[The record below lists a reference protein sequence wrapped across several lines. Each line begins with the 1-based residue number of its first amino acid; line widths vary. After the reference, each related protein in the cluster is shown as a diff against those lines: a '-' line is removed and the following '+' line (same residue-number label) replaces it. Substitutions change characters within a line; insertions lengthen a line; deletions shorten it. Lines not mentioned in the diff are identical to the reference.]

1 MAQRVYLVVLD
12 DLDSGKDKFDW
23 FENFMR
29 DEVLA
34 GWEAE
39 GPYTTMGFSAMDHVG
54 LTVTAEDAD
63 EDYPEGS
70 EVYPEDYMDE
80 MADTV
85 KQLQEQ
91 IREQIRRSK
100 S

>member
-63 EDYPEGS
+63 EDYPE
-70 EVYPEDYMDE
+70 DYMDE

-91 IREQIRRSK
+91 IRRRK